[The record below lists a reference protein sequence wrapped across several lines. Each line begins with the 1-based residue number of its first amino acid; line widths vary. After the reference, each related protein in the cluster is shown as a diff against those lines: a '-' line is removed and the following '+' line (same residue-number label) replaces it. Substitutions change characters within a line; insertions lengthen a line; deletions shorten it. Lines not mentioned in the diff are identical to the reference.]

1 MFRVYKEGAPL
12 SFGNA
17 MRNRSPV
24 PPVDTVPWICCQLGA
39 REHYAVPRALKRQ
52 GVPVRMLTDLW
63 CSHRWLPGNGILS
76 SFHSR
81 YHPELSAKEITAFTS
96 RSLVNRLGNR
106 LLRRSWYSEQVAIN
120 TSFQKRC
127 IAAMKRIPRDSSTRV
142 VFAYSYAAKDI
153 IDYARNRGWTTV
165 LGQIDPGPEETR
177 IVTEEYN
184 RLGLPLS
191 HFYTPPEGYW
201 EDWRAETALAD
212 TIVVNS
218 PWSADC
224 LVSEG
229 VAASKIRIIPCAYTP
244 GSDASAFRRSY
255 PNSFSGE
262 RPLKVLF
269 LGQPVIRKGI
279 HLVMEAAEALLG
291 SPLRI
296 TVVGGES
303 DLPNIPIPANVD
315 WVGRVPRHNA
325 SAFYR
330 DADVF
335 LLPTLSDGF
344 ALTQLE
350 ASSWKLPLV
359 VSSHCGEVVTDGRN
373 GLVLPEL
380 SVSAIAT
387 ALRTLLAE
395 PDTLRQMS
403 EAAISLEAFGLD
415 AVGGQFVELVQSPS
429 RSPMA

>member
-1 MFRVYKEGAPL
+1 
-12 SFGNA
+12 
-17 MRNRSPV
+17 
-24 PPVDTVPWICCQLGA
+24 
-39 REHYAVPRALKRQ
+39 
-52 GVPVRMLTDLW
+52 
-63 CSHRWLPGNGILS
+63 
-76 SFHSR
+76 
-81 YHPELSAKEITAFTS
+81 
-96 RSLVNRLGNR
+96 
-106 LLRRSWYSEQVAIN
+106 VAIN

>member
-1 MFRVYKEGAPL
+1 
-12 SFGNA
+12 

-24 PPVDTVPWICCQLGA
+24 PPEDTIPWICCQLGA

-52 GVPVRMLTDLW
+52 GVPVRMLTDFW
-63 CSHRWLPGNGILS
+63 CSHRWLPRNGILS

-96 RSLVNRLGNR
+96 RLLVNRLGSR
-106 LLRRSWYSEQVAIN
+106 LLRRSWYSEQVAVN
-120 TSFQKRC
+120 TGFQKRC

-153 IDYARNRGWTTV
+153 LDYARNRGWTTV
-165 LGQIDPGPEETR
+165 LGQIDPGPQETR

-201 EDWRAETALAD
+201 ENWRAETALAD

-229 VAASKIRIIPCAYTP
+229 IAASKIRIIPCAYTP
-244 GSDASAFRRSY
+244 GSDASVFRRSY
-255 PNSFSGE
+255 PDSFSGD

-279 HLVMEAAEALLG
+279 HLVMEAAQALLG

-325 SAFYR
+325 STFYR

-350 ASSWKLPLV
+350 AASWKLPLIVSRHCGKV
-359 VSSHCGEVVTDGRN
+359 VSDGDNGIVLAKLSGE
-373 GLVLPEL
+373 
-380 SVSAIAT
+380 AIAS
-387 ALRTLLAE
+387 ALSGFVSEPGLLQ
-395 PDTLRQMS
+395 RMS
-403 EAAISLEAFGLD
+403 EASNRLEEFSLD
-415 AVGGQFVELVQSPS
+415 AVGRGLGSLGESGHS
-429 RSPMA
+429 RP